1 MIHVCVPVLR
11 RYDLLKEL
19 LKSLEPSTVP
29 YQVSIIDNG
38 KDAERL
44 AFVKAESVLR
54 DIYTP
59 TVPLGVAE
67 SWNWFIQNVPEER
80 IIVNDD
86 VIFAPDSLERMV
98 ATKNE
103 LAWSFEAGFS
113 CFLIRD
119 ACVRVVG
126 LFDETIS
133 PGYAYYEDED
143 YMMRVNGK
151 GTKPSLV
158 VCGHVE
164 CGVVHAVQSQTLKAA
179 TRKELGEHHRKFRIA
194 RVNFAEK
201 WGLGE
206 DAFLDKVAQSEVV
219 K

>member
-11 RYDLLKEL
+11 RYDLLREL
-19 LKSLEPSTVP
+19 LKSLERSTVP
-29 YQVSIIDNG
+29 YVVRVIDNG
-38 KDAERL
+38 RDAERL
-44 AFVKAESVLR
+44 SSLATGFTFES
-54 DIYTP
+54 YTP
-59 TVPLGVAE
+59 KMPLGVAE

-86 VIFAPDSLERMV
+86 VTFAPDSLERMV

-119 ACVRVVG
+119 ACVKIVG
-126 LFDETIS
+126 LFDEAIS

-206 DAFLDKVAQSEVV
+206 DAFLDKVAKPEVGL